1 MTKVLFT
8 ENVDPIG
15 PELLKQAGIEVVMA
29 DRNDEI
35 IRKEIKT
42 AAAVVTRIYELPPE
56 LLETAPNLKIVSKH
70 GVGYDNIPVA
80 WCKAH
85 GIAVTVT
92 PGANSQSVAEHTIT
106 LMLALAKNL
115 MIVTKAYKEIGFAA
129 KNTFPGMEILGKTI
143 GIIGVG
149 HIGSRVAK
157 MAMGLGMKVIAYDPY
172 VKSVPEGVVLTDDK
186 DEVVRQADVLT
197 LHPVLNDETRN
208 IIGRKELALMKP
220 TAYFINCGRGPLV
233 DELALI
239 EALQNKKI
247 AGAGLDVTW
256 DEPCKPDSPLFA
268 MDNVI
273 LTPHYAPT
281 TRESAMNVSKAA
293 AQNILDVLSGKQ
305 PEGLL

>member
-15 PELLKQAGIEVVMA
+15 PELLKAAGCEVVMA
-29 DRNDEI
+29 DRDDAL
-35 IRKEIKT
+35 IRKEIQT

-56 LLETAPNLKIVSKH
+56 LLETAPDLKVVSKH
-70 GVGYDNIPVA
+70 GVGYDNIPVD

-115 MIVTKAYKEIGFAA
+115 MIVTHAYKDIGFAA
-129 KNTFPGMEILGKTI
+129 KNTFPGMEILGKTL

-157 MAMGLGMKVIAYDPY
+157 MGLGLGMKVLAYDPY
-172 VKSVPEGVVLTDDK
+172 VSSVPEGVVLCADK
-186 DEVVRQADVLT
+186 EDVVRQADVLT
-197 LHPVLNDETRN
+197 LHPVLNEETRN
-208 IIGRKELALMKP
+208 IIGPKELALMKS

-233 DELALI
+233 DEPALI
-239 EALQNKKI
+239 KALQDKKI

-256 DEPCKPDSPLFA
+256 SEPCEPDSPLFQ
-268 MDNVI
+268 MENVI

-281 TRESAMNVSKAA
+281 TRESSMNVSKAA
-293 AQNILDVLSGKQ
+293 AQNILDVLSGKE

>member
-157 MAMGLGMKVIAYDPY
+157 MAMSLGMKVIAYDPY

-233 DELALI
+233 DEPALI

>member
-172 VKSVPEGVVLTDDK
+172 VKLVPEGVVLTDDK

-233 DELALI
+233 DEPALI

>member
-15 PELLKQAGIEVVMA
+15 PELLKQAGIDVVMA

-233 DELALI
+233 DEPALI

>member
-115 MIVTKAYKEIGFAA
+115 MIVIKAYKEIGFAA

-233 DELALI
+233 DEPALI

>member
-85 GIAVTVT
+85 GIAVTIT

-233 DELALI
+233 DEPALI

>member
-197 LHPVLNDETRN
+197 LYPVLNDETRN

-233 DELALI
+233 DEPALI